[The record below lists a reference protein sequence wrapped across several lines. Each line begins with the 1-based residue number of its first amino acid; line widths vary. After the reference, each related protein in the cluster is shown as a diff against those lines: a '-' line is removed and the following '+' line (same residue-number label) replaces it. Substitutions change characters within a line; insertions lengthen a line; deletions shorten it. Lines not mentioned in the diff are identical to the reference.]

1 MRYNNFFT
9 RNSNTYLQAADD
21 TDIEVAK
28 TKEVHGDSK
37 SSEYIFAWT
46 TNLCT
51 GYTDDFCVSPGAPDY
66 VGSAQNMI
74 HHFSVKTRRDDG
86 DDDFNQKL
94 MNINVVLPLDKM
106 YDDAYWEE
114 NRADLLAEE
123 AVLTEVLYYT
133 VGLTLLASV
142 LIVILYVNSS
152 RPDALDIF
160 IP

>member
-1 MRYNNFFT
+1 
-9 RNSNTYLQAADD
+9 
-21 TDIEVAK
+21 
-28 TKEVHGDSK
+28 
-37 SSEYIFAWT
+37 
-46 TNLCT
+46 
-51 GYTDDFCVSPGAPDY
+51 
-66 VGSAQNMI
+66 MI

-86 DDDFNQKL
+86 EDDFNEKL

-133 VGLTLLASV
+133 VGLTLLASF